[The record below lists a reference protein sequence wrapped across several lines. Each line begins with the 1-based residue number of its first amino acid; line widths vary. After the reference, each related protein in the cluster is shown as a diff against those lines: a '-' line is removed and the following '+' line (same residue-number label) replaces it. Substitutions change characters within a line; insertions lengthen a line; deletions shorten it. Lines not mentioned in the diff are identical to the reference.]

1 MNYLFYAVLFMGALL
16 LIVTLSSWFSTKRKI
31 NQYDASVSR
40 TESFIK
46 GIKNRVTL
54 WYYYFIGGNKK
65 NLIRNI
71 VISCLAFFALF
82 IVNVA
87 YVHVDRLVFCLL
99 FGVAFILYCLEAW
112 PTS

>member
-46 GIKNRVTL
+46 GIKIELLCGTT
-54 WYYYFIGGNKK
+54 
-65 NLIRNI
+65 
-71 VISCLAFFALF
+71 IS
-82 IVNVA
+82 VA
-87 YVHVDRLVFCLL
+87 SR
-99 FGVAFILYCLEAW
+99 AILEI
-112 PTS
+112 